1 MFSRR
6 LRFSLALGSLAALF
20 AALVAVNSRASWR
33 PVSVDF
39 PTSFVSTEPEYV
51 PVEWR
56 QAQLWVHREPMGALA
71 LGITQN
77 APKWVAPSAPLGALW
92 KRAHNWN
99 RAPLSVFTTSSW
111 NSATESVQIDTDPA
125 VSPNTG
131 RIQLWHGDKLF
142 RVVKERGHRN
152 QSNVMKPGPLNLLS
166 LSPDGKRVAA
176 SSHLWGYGDH
186 EEDLRGFC
194 ALGLV
199 VFDTQ
204 TGKQIARQS
213 AVEGAFADVAW
224 SPDSRQ
230 LAGITLDGWVFVF
243 DGTTGK
249 LNRKFRAHQWFGA
262 QIAWSPDGKTLVT
275 ATNPRMALSPT
286 HLEYALKSGAG
297 LSMGAGEGT
306 ITNGQIGDKNRFTV
320 AQAPNGDAAWNG
332 RTERLLKRFDARTG
346 TQIGSAVPLQ
356 TGAVDLQFSPDGSQ
370 IALGEHEFA
379 LILNAQTLATQRRL
393 DIPKPAIP
401 TSTSVPAPVCL
412 AWSDDGATLATSTSR
427 GLTLWRVR

>member
-6 LRFSLALGSLAALF
+6 LHIWLALGSLAALF
-20 AALVAVNSRASWR
+20 AALVAVNARLSYR
-33 PVSVDF
+33 PVVVDF
-39 PTSFVSTEPEYV
+39 GTSSIFSPPEHL
-51 PVEWR
+51 PI
-56 QAQLWVHREPMGALA
+56 LWSGNNEVWLLA
-71 LGITQN
+71 NTTGNSKAT
-77 APKWVAPSAPLGALW
+77 PPLNW
-92 KRAHNWN
+92 KAAHNWN
-99 RAPLSVFTTSSW
+99 RARLDLMLAVPNFDGMATFCPAKNFFAHTTEGAEIEFWSD
-111 NSATESVQIDTDPA
+111 NSI
-125 VSPNTG
+125 
-131 RIQLWHGDKLF
+131 R
-142 RVVKERGHRN
+142 RVKERGHRN